1 MTDAQCIDILGTY
14 VSEVACGSN
23 LQRKKDLSAQSLR
36 NYMRAAHRVLQ
47 VWLHRD
53 IPIYDSS
60 SMGKKP
66 RFHEYIGQQLR
77 DRRNWE
83 RKKDK
88 KLPLTRAIYTALAA
102 YLASKGDSL
111 DVFLAAVYAVY
122 DWLRLGV
129 FTGFR
134 VSEFAQNK
142 VRKGCQFLAIP
153 DNDDVPEDQRGKPV
167 AFIAADFTFWTLD
180 MVLIPHSKLRKW
192 HAKGLVHGLQIRW
205 RFDKSANNFVIRTYT
220 VTNDAIFN
228 PVDAAVS
235 IILRSQLLGVP
246 IDEPI
251 VVWRNVHGRPYRFLR
266 DSTLTQTLRD
276 AVCLAYPDPNHY
288 YRLQIKSIVPHVIR
302 VESAY
307 RMQLGGANNDE
318 IAHSKR
324 WHVTSVPTYL
334 RDGFLTAHA
343 GQAKTLKGLYH
354 DGQI

>member
-1 MTDAQCIDILGTY
+1 MAQFTDVSNLPAAYRIASEHCRRNFITKDRGFVRRANDQTFDSQAQVFIGWCKSLGFTEHDILSLTDAQCVDILGTY
-14 VSEVACGSN
+14 VSEVARGSN
-23 LQRKKDLSAQSLR
+23 LKHKNDLSSQSLR

-47 VWLHRD
+47 LWLQRD

-60 SMGKKP
+60 SMGKQP

-83 RKKDK
+83 RKKEK
-88 KLPLTRAIYTALAA
+88 KLPLTRAIYEALAS
-102 YLASKGDSL
+102 YLASKGDSY

-167 AFIAADFTFWTLD
+167 AFIAADFTFWTID

-192 HAKGLVHGLQIRW
+192 HARGLVYGLQIRW

-220 VTNDAIFN
+220 VTKQCF
-228 PVDAAVS
+228 
-235 IILRSQLLGVP
+235 
-246 IDEPI
+246 
-251 VVWRNVHGRPYRFLR
+251 F
-266 DSTLTQTLRD
+266 
-276 AVCLAYPDPNHY
+276 
-288 YRLQIKSIVPHVIR
+288 
-302 VESAY
+302 
-307 RMQLGGANNDE
+307 
-318 IAHSKR
+318 
-324 WHVTSVPTYL
+324 
-334 RDGFLTAHA
+334 
-343 GQAKTLKGLYH
+343 
-354 DGQI
+354 